1 MVAKHACITP
11 SGRNFSFM
19 LYWFLHTFWNYV
31 FEYKLNKLCI
41 YFCFLTYI
49 LKWSILNF
57 SSFMHIFNLLLLF
70 QDMVFELQNKLM
82 KKWLFKKKWFF
93 NKKINLLQPRFYD
106 PDRSLNRK
114 REMFKVFE
122 VEPRSNRGRTVM
134 TS

>member
-31 FEYKLNKLCI
+31 FECKLNKLCI

-49 LKWSILNF
+49 LKGRILNF

-82 KKWLFKKKWFF
+82 KKWLFKKNDFLI
-93 NKKINLLQPRFYD
+93 KKSTYCNQGFMTWTVHWIVKGRGSRF
-106 PDRSLNRK
+106 L
-114 REMFKVFE
+114 
-122 VEPRSNRGRTVM
+122 RSNRGRTVM
-134 TS
+134 TSYLI